1 MASAEETNKESKKT
15 SEPAIKEAGGVHGW
29 LLKKAKTFMWD
40 AASNTLILPKG
51 VVLSKEEREALEE
64 VIGAIKDEAAEFD
77 KQRQLQMMAAQKA
90 GIKFKANVVKGY
102 DLLLSGSYR
111 ELTGVLAHKVHNNLQ
126 GMLMVNRKF
135 LDGVWK
141 VISGLVKDAPE
152 KTPKSKNIVM
162 PRGRDGR

>member
-1 MASAEETNKESKKT
+1 MASNEESNKEKKAA
-15 SEPAIKEAGGVHGW
+15 EPAFREAGGVHGW

-64 VIGAIKDEAAEFD
+64 VIGSIKDEAAEFD
-77 KQRQLQMMAAQKA
+77 KHRQLQMMAAQKA

-126 GMLMVNRKF
+126 GMLMVNRRF

-141 VISGLVKDAPE
+141 VIAGLVKDSPQKPKN
-152 KTPKSKNIVM
+152 KTGIM

>member
-1 MASAEETNKESKKT
+1 MASNEESNKEKKAA
-15 SEPAIKEAGGVHGW
+15 EPAFREAGGVHGW

-64 VIGAIKDEAAEFD
+64 VIGSIKDEAAEFD
-77 KQRQLQMMAAQKA
+77 KHRQLQMMAAQKA

-126 GMLMVNRKF
+126 GMLMVNRRF

-141 VISGLVKDAPE
+141 VIAGLVKDSPQKPKN
-152 KTPKSKNIVM
+152 KTVVM
-162 PRGRDGR
+162 PRGRNGR